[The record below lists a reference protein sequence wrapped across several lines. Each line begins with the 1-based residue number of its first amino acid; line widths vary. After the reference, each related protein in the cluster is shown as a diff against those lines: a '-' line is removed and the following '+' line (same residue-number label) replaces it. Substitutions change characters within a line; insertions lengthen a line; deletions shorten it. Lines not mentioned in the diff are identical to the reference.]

1 LKKTTCERNIG
12 SFVKDEPNVGIH
24 CSVLVEDAIR
34 AAITDWRECKGDDV
48 ASGEQPP
55 KSKEE

>member
-1 LKKTTCERNIG
+1 MKKTTSERNVG

-24 CSVLVEDAIR
+24 CSVLVEDVIK
-34 AAITDWRECKGDDV
+34 AAITDWRKRKGDDV